1 MRGQPTRPVG
11 RALAIVAISSLALAP
26 QSSARANITTNNRD
40 AARTGWYPD
49 QPGLSPAV
57 VGGGSFGQEFSA
69 AVDGQVYAQPVLAG
83 GTLLV
88 ATQNNKVYGL
98 DPNTGTQKWV
108 RSLGTPWNTADIGCG
123 DINPHVGV
131 MATPTIDATTST
143 AYLTNKTYVSGTSG
157 NAVWLM

>member
-1 MRGQPTRPVG
+1 MRRRGTRGQANRIVG
-11 RALAIVAISSLALAP
+11 QALAIIALSSLVFAP
-26 QSSARANITTNNRD
+26 QSSAKADVTTNNRD

-98 DPNTGTQKWV
+98 DPNTG
-108 RSLGTPWNTADIGCG
+108 
-123 DINPHVGV
+123 
-131 MATPTIDATTST
+131 
-143 AYLTNKTYVSGTSG
+143 
-157 NAVWLM
+157 